1 MSLPALVAL
10 LFTLTALLS
19 ALNARFLRLPPT
31 IGVLLG
37 GLMLAAV
44 VAALGALGVTQAAD
58 VRGLLRA
65 VPFDRLVMEGLLS
78 FLLFASAVQTD
89 VRALLR
95 ERGIIAGLAVVTTL
109 ITMLA
114 LGGGLYLVTD
124 WLGQPLTLAQA
135 LLFGAIVA
143 PTDPVAVMPLLERAG
158 VPERLR
164 ALVAGESLF
173 NDGVGVAAFT
183 VLSAAAVSTG
193 TGSEAPALDVA
204 GIGALLAREMLGG
217 IVLGALL
224 GVLTAQLTRLA
235 RDQATAVLLSLALV
249 TGGYALGELL
259 GVSAPVTV
267 AAGGVVLILLL
278 RSGRARRKEAG
289 RLSAQELR
297 GSARI
302 HSFWEILDQVLNAV
316 LFVLLAL
323 EALVVNLRPELLG
336 VGVAVALLS
345 VAARGLGVWLPLTLY
360 GWQAQRAGPEKRRS
374 LSARRLN
381 LQPFA
386 PYTRR
391 LMTWAGL
398 RGGVALALAF
408 SLPAG
413 ELRDRLLFL
422 TYVVVLF
429 SLLGQGLTVPL
440 LARRAVAADPDA
452 RPSA

>member
-37 GLMLAAV
+37 GLMLAAA
-44 VAALGALGVTQAAD
+44 VAALGALGVAQAAG
-58 VRGLLRA
+58 VRGLLLA

-89 VRALLR
+89 VGALLR

-109 ITMLA
+109 VTMLT
-114 LGGGLYLVTD
+114 LGGGLYLVTG

-183 VLSAAAVSTG
+183 VLSAAAVGGAAG
-193 TGSEAPALDVA
+193 TDGPLDV
-204 GIGALLAREMLGG
+204 GRIGALLAREMLGG

-267 AAGGVVLILLL
+267 AAGGVTLILLL
-278 RSGRARRKEAG
+278 RIGRARRKEAG
-289 RLSAQELR
+289 RLSLQEAR
-297 GSARI
+297 DTARI
-302 HSFWEILDQVLNAV
+302 RSFWEVLDQVLNAV

-336 VGVAVALLS
+336 VGVIVAVLS

-360 GWQAQRAGPEKRRS
+360 QTQAQRAGPHKRQV

-440 LARRAVAADPDA
+440 LARRAVAADPGPG
-452 RPSA
+452 PSA

>member
-1 MSLPALVAL
+1 MTLPALVAL

-37 GLMLAAV
+37 GLVLAAG
-44 VAALGALGVTQAAD
+44 VAALGALGVAQAAQ
-58 VRGLLRA
+58 VRGLLRG

-78 FLLFASAVQTD
+78 FLLFASTVQTD

-95 ERGIIAGLAVVTTL
+95 ERGVIAGLAIITTL

-114 LGGGLYLVTD
+114 LGGGLYLVTG

-183 VLSAAAVSTG
+183 VLSAAV
-193 TGSEAPALDVA
+193 GSGAPGSDTPLDVA
-204 GIGALLAREMLGG
+204 EIGTLLAREMLGG

-224 GVLTAQLTRLA
+224 GVLTARLTGLA

-278 RSGRARRKEAG
+278 RTGRARREEAG
-289 RLSAQELR
+289 HMSLQETQDT
-297 GSARI
+297 ARI
-302 HSFWEILDQVLNAV
+302 HGFWEVLDQVLNAV

-360 GWQAQRAGPEKRRS
+360 QAHARRAGPERRQF
-374 LSARRLN
+374 LRGRRLN

-429 SLLGQGLTVPL
+429 SLLGQGLTVPP
-440 LARRAVAADPDA
+440 LARRAVAADAEA
-452 RPSA
+452 RPPA

>member
-1 MSLPALVAL
+1 MSLPALTAL

-37 GLMLAAV
+37 GLVLAGA
-44 VAALGALGVTQAAD
+44 VAALGALGVAQAAQ
-58 VRGLLRA
+58 VRGLLLA

-109 ITMLA
+109 VTMLA
-114 LGGGLYLVTD
+114 LGGGLYLVTG

-183 VLSAAAVSTG
+183 VLSAAVVGSGAG
-193 TGSEAPALDVA
+193 TQAPLDVA
-204 GIGALLAREMLGG
+204 RIGTLLAREMLGG
-217 IVLGALL
+217 ILLGALL
-224 GVLTAQLTRLA
+224 GVLTARLTRLA

-249 TGGYALGELL
+249 TGGYALGELA

-267 AAGGVVLILLL
+267 AAGGVTLILLL
-278 RSGRARRKEAG
+278 RVGQARRKEAG
-289 RLSAQELR
+289 RLSLQEAR
-297 GSARI
+297 DTARI
-302 HSFWEILDQVLNAV
+302 RSFWEVLDQVLNAV

-323 EALVVNLRPELLG
+323 EALVVHLRPELLG

-345 VAARGLGVWLPLTLY
+345 VAARGLGVWLPLTFYQL
-360 GWQAQRAGPEKRRS
+360 QARRAGPDKRQS
-374 LSARRLN
+374 LRARRLN
-381 LQPFA
+381 LQAFA

-440 LARRAVAADPDA
+440 LARRAVAADPDT
-452 RPSA
+452 RPAA

>member
-1 MSLPALVAL
+1 MSLPALTAL

-37 GLMLAAV
+37 GLVLAGA
-44 VAALGALGVTQAAD
+44 VAALGALGVAQAAQ
-58 VRGLLRA
+58 VRGLLLA

-109 ITMLA
+109 VTMLA
-114 LGGGLYLVTD
+114 LGGGLYLVTG

-183 VLSAAAVSTG
+183 VLSAAVVGSGAG
-193 TGSEAPALDVA
+193 TQAPLDVA
-204 GIGALLAREMLGG
+204 RIGTLLAREMLGG
-217 IVLGALL
+217 ILLGALL
-224 GVLTAQLTRLA
+224 GVLTARLTRLA

-249 TGGYALGELL
+249 TGGYALGELA

-267 AAGGVVLILLL
+267 AAGGVTLILLL
-278 RSGRARRKEAG
+278 RVGQARRKEAG
-289 RLSAQELR
+289 RLSLQEAR
-297 GSARI
+297 DTARI
-302 HSFWEILDQVLNAV
+302 RSFWEVLDQVLNAV

-323 EALVVNLRPELLG
+323 EALVVHLRPELLG

-345 VAARGLGVWLPLTLY
+345 VTARGLGVWLPLTLY
-360 GWQAQRAGPEKRRS
+360 QLQARRAGPDKRQS
-374 LSARRLN
+374 LRARRLN
-381 LQPFA
+381 LQAFA

-440 LARRAVAADPDA
+440 LARRAVAADPDT
-452 RPSA
+452 RPAA

>member
-1 MSLPALVAL
+1 MSLPALIAL

-37 GLMLAAV
+37 GLMLAAA
-44 VAALGALGVTQAAD
+44 VAGLGALGAPQAAE

-65 VPFDRLVMEGLLS
+65 VPFDRVVMEGLLS

-95 ERGIIAGLAVVTTL
+95 ERGIISGLAVVTTL
-109 ITMLA
+109 ITLVT
-114 LGGGLYLVTD
+114 LGGGLYLVTG

-183 VLSAAAVSTG
+183 VLSVAAVD
-193 TGSEAPALDVA
+193 GSGLDV
-204 GIGALLAREMLGG
+204 GRIGTLLAREMLGG
-217 IVLGALL
+217 MLLGALL
-224 GVLTAQLTRLA
+224 GLVTARLTRLA

-249 TGGYALGELL
+249 TGGYALGEVL

-267 AAGGVVLILLL
+267 AAGGVTLILLL
-278 RSGRARRKEAG
+278 RVSRARRQEAG
-289 RLSAQELR
+289 HLSRQEAEDTR
-297 GSARI
+297 RI
-302 HSFWEILDQVLNAV
+302 RSFWEVLDQVLNAV

-336 VGVAVALLS
+336 VGVAVAALS
-345 VAARGLGVWLPLTLY
+345 VAARALGVWLPLTLY
-360 GWQAQRAGPEKRRS
+360 QAQARRAGPAAQRRA
-374 LSARRLN
+374 ARERLN
-381 LQPFA
+381 LRPFA

-429 SLLGQGLTVPL
+429 SLLGQGLSVPP
-440 LARRAVAADPDA
+440 LARRAVAADPE
-452 RPSA
+452 SAAQA

>member
-37 GLMLAAV
+37 GLVLATV
-44 VAALGALGVTQAAD
+44 VAALGALGVAQAAG

-95 ERGIIAGLAVVTTL
+95 ERGVIAGLAVVTTL
-109 ITMLA
+109 VTMLT
-114 LGGGLYLVTD
+114 LGGGLYLLTG

-183 VLSAAAVSTG
+183 VLSAAAVG
-193 TGSEAPALDVA
+193 GAGGAGSLDVA
-204 GIGALLAREMLGG
+204 RLGTLLAREMLGG
-217 IVLGALL
+217 IALGALL
-224 GVLTAQLTRLA
+224 GLLTARLTGLA

-249 TGGYALGELL
+249 TGGYALGEVF

-267 AAGGVVLILLL
+267 AAGGVTLILLL
-278 RSGRARRKEAG
+278 RASRAQRQEAG
-289 RLSAQELR
+289 HLSLQEAR
-297 GSARI
+297 DTARI
-302 HSFWEILDQVLNAV
+302 RSFWEVLDQVLNAV
-316 LFVLLAL
+316 LFALLAL

-336 VGVAVALLS
+336 VGVAVAVLS

-360 GWQAQRAGPEKRRS
+360 QAQARRAGPGARRQA
-374 LSARRLN
+374 SARRLN
-381 LQPFA
+381 LRPFA

-413 ELRDRLLFL
+413 DLRDRLLFL

-429 SLLGQGLTVPL
+429 SLLGQGLSVPL
-440 LARRAVAADPDA
+440 LARRVVAADAGA
-452 RPSA
+452 RPPA